1 MKVTNKEEW
10 EATLMNPKED
20 PEKITFDELH
30 SNQEQNESDKVL
42 LHNPQLRLHLRLKDD
57 HEHSKG
63 TEQRACNWLW
73 FQKDPIH

>member
-42 LHNPQLRLHLRLKDD
+42 LHNPEITFDELYNDENFPIDIEGEENDD
-57 HEHSKG
+57 
-63 TEQRACNWLW
+63 RDN
-73 FQKDPIH
+73 DI